1 MKHASGPVEPPLPAT
16 VRFVTLVG
24 IIILAGWFL
33 MFRLLV
39 SRW

>member
-1 MKHASGPVEPPLPAT
+1 MKNAPEPVEPPLPAT

-24 IIILAGWFL
+24 LIILAGWLL